1 MPLTDIQIR
10 NAKPSEKTYKL
21 YDAGGLFI
29 EIAKSGGKLW
39 RMKYRCVGKE
49 KLLSFGAYPAVSLS
63 EARKRRDDAKTL
75 LANDKDPAEVK
86 RAAKELRE
94 AIAANSFEAVARG
107 WLKSRYFLQLTESTR
122 SNKTSQLERYI
133 FPWIGRCAI
142 TEITAQDV
150 LIAVRRIEGLG
161 YSESARKTQHSI
173 GQVFRFAVQNG
184 LAIYDPTPA
193 LKGALQQTKQK
204 HMASPAGRIDAPI
217 KVGEFLRI
225 FSAFTGSPTVGAAMQ
240 LLPML
245 FCRVGELRA
254 MKWEQLNLDTAEW
267 HYIATKTDTAH
278 VVPLPRQAVAILRD
292 LYPLTGAYAGG
303 YVFAGERTTMRP
315 ISNMSINAA
324 YKRLGI
330 DTQNELTGHGW
341 RSVAR
346 TLLHEKLGYA
356 PDIIERQLAHAVK
369 DANGTAY
376 NRTQFIEER
385 RKMMQVWADYLDK
398 LKNGAVVIPLRAA

>member
-1 MPLTDIQIR
+1 MPLFDIEIR
-10 NAKPSEKTYKL
+10 NAKPSDKPYKL

-39 RMKYRCVGKE
+39 RMKYSYAGKE

-63 EARKRRDDAKTL
+63 DARKRREDAKIL
-75 LANDKDPAEVK
+75 LVNDKDPAEVK
-86 RAAKELRE
+86 RAANERRN
-94 AIAANSFEAVARG
+94 AAASNSFEAVARK
-107 WLKSRYFLQLTESTR
+107 WLNSRYFLQLTKSTR
-122 SNKTSQLERYI
+122 TVKTSQLERYV
-133 FPWIGRCAI
+133 FPWIGRRAI
-142 TEITAQDV
+142 TELSAQDI
-150 LIAVRRIEGLG
+150 LMTVRRIEGLG
-161 YSESARKTQHSI
+161 YAESAHKVQNSI

-184 LAIYDPTPA
+184 LASYDPTPS
-193 LKGALQQTKQK
+193 LKGALTPTKQK
-204 HMASPAGRIDAPI
+204 HMASPAGYIDAPF
-217 KVGEFLRI
+217 KVGEFLRMFDS
-225 FSAFTGSPTVGAAMQ
+225 FSGSLTVKAAVKV
-240 LLPML
+240 LPML

-254 MKWEQLNLDTAEW
+254 MKWEQLNLDAAEW
-267 HYIATKTDTAH
+267 HYIATKTQTAH

-292 LYPLTGAYAGG
+292 LYPLTGHYAGG
-303 YVFAGERTTMRP
+303 YVFAGERTTTRP
-315 ISNMSINAA
+315 ISNMTINAA

-376 NRTQFIEER
+376 NRTQFIEAR
-385 RKMMQVWADYLDK
+385 KKMMQVWADYLDT
-398 LKNGAVVIPLRAA
+398 LKSGAVVIQLRA